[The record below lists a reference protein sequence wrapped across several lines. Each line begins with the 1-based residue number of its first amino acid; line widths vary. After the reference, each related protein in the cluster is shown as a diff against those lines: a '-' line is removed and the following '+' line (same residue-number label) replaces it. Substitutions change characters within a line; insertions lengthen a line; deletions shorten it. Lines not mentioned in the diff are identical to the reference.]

1 MWILSNRAMN
11 ILMDGDY
18 TLAIDLKRRNKD
30 LTIKDLFCYQFEYN
44 SYDGFRKFYN
54 KLLSRIIDSI
64 TFINDDTILG
74 KLLKFL
80 LRK

>member
-1 MWILSNRAMN
+1 MWILSNRAFN

-18 TLAIDLKRRNKD
+18 TLAIDLKQRDKT

-44 SYDGFRKFYN
+44 SYDGFRKLYN
-54 KLLSRIIDSI
+54 KVLSKIIDSI
-64 TFINDDTILG
+64 KFINDDTILG

>member
-1 MWILSNRAMN
+1 MWLVDNETFNR
-11 ILMDGDY
+11 LLDGDY
-18 TLAIDLKRRNKD
+18 TLAIDLKKRDKD
-30 LTIKDLFCYQFEYN
+30 LTIMELFCFQLEYK

-54 KLLSRIIDSI
+54 KVLSKIINHVV
-64 TFINDDTILG
+64 FIDESSLVG